1 MTPLRPDYHV
11 RLYARAREL
20 ADTEAIHQLLKSSV
34 MWGKTPQE
42 IDVEVFFSLIHGGY
56 RMRWLE
62 EKLWE
67 DGGWDYEM

>member
-34 MWGKTPQE
+34 MWGKTPKE
-42 IDVEVFFSLIHGGY
+42 VDVEVFFSLIHEGY
-56 RMRWLE
+56 KQRYTE
-62 EKLWE
+62 EKSWE
-67 DGGWDYEM
+67 EADWDFEI